1 MRRWEDEGWRD
12 YDIDPGIFRMK
23 ESLWLGE
30 QLPKEEEFC
39 LWDLLIVREASQHGR
54 PENREDK
61 EVT

>member
-12 YDIDPGIFRMK
+12 YDIDPGILIMR

-30 QLPKEEEFC
+30 KLPRKEEPC
-39 LWDLLIVREASQHGR
+39 LWELLIVREASQPVR
-54 PENREDK
+54 SENREDK